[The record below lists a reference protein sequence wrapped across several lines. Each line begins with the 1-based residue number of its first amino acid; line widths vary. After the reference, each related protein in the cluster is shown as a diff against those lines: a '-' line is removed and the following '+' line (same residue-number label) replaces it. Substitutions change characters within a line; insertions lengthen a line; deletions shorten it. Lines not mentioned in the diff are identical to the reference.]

1 MTIFEKILL
10 ATLAAPVVAASLIW
24 IAATVI
30 DEWDQPIYPH
40 SGFCPDSP
48 TWEPSTPHTTFSKP
62 TQL

>member
-1 MTIFEKILL
+1 MTFFEKLLL
-10 ATLAAPVVAASLIW
+10 ATLAAPFLAASLLW

-48 TWEPSTPHTTFSKP
+48 TWEPHHAHH
-62 TQL
+62 L